1 MSSGSQPVVGT
12 ADPRDTRMAPRDR
25 WRLTVLMG
33 VTFMLA
39 VDFSVLNVALPDIGV
54 DLRIPLNDLQWV
66 VTAFTLPAAGL
77 GLFFGRLGD
86 LAGRRGVLLAA
97 MLLLAAG
104 SVLGAVATEAWV
116 LIVARV
122 LQGLATA
129 AAAPTALALLTTTFK
144 EGPVRD
150 RALGLN
156 GALLSAGFATGALLG
171 GALTSSL
178 SWRAAFWINVPVAVF
193 VLVFA
198 PFLFPESRPAVK
210 TRLDFAGA
218 LSITLSLS
226 CFVLGVSSAA
236 IGGFGDP
243 GALMLFA
250 AALILVVLF
259 ALIELRGSHP
269 LVPLAVLKRKN
280 VRWGNLGGLT
290 TFGMMSSF
298 TYLTT
303 LFLQLVLG
311 LDPVITGAVIAIIG
325 IVAVVGALFVPR
337 LIGAVGQVRVLVG
350 GLVVQGAG
358 TVIVALAGDHSGS
371 ILIICLGLAV
381 ATLGHIASIIAYT
394 VTATSGLPDGEQGLA
409 TGLTSTSQQVALAL
423 GTPVLAA
430 AVTVIASAEGLGS
443 AATSGTA
450 LSGAMLLNAA
460 VCIAIAV
467 LVLIGFL
474 RTGKSQA

>member
-1 MSSGSQPVVGT
+1 MKNALHSDVGT
-12 ADPRDTRMAPRDR
+12 ADPVGTRMSPRDR

-39 VDFSVLNVALPDIGV
+39 VDFSVLNVALPDIGS
-54 DLRIPLNDLQWV
+54 DLHIPLNDLQWV

-86 LAGRRGVLLAA
+86 LAGRRGVLLSA
-97 MLLLAAG
+97 MLLLTVG

-129 AAAPTALALLTTTFK
+129 AAAPTALALLTTTFR
-144 EGPVRD
+144 EGPVRA

-198 PFLFPESRPAVK
+198 PFLFPESRPTVK
-210 TRLDFAGA
+210 TKLDFAGA
-218 LSITLSLS
+218 LTITLSLS
-226 CFVLGVSSAA
+226 CFVLGVSIAA
-236 IGGFGDP
+236 TGGFGDP
-243 GALMLFA
+243 RAVTLFA
-250 AALILVVLF
+250 AALLLVALF
-259 ALIELRGSHP
+259 TLIELRGSHP

-280 VRWGNLGGLT
+280 VRWGNVAGLT
-290 TFGMMSSF
+290 TFAMMSSF
-298 TYLTT
+298 AYLTT

-311 LDPVITGAVIAIIG
+311 LDPVTTGAVIAIIG

-358 TVIVALAGDHSGS
+358 TVIVAFAGDHSGS

-394 VTATSGLPDGEQGLA
+394 VTATSGLPDDEQGLA

-430 AVTVIASAEGLGS
+430 AVTVIASAEGVSS
-443 AATSGTA
+443 AETSGTS
-450 LSGAMLLNAA
+450 LSGGMLLDAA
-460 VCIAIAV
+460 TCIAIAV
-467 LVLIGFL
+467 VVLIGFI
-474 RTGKSQA
+474 RTGKSEA